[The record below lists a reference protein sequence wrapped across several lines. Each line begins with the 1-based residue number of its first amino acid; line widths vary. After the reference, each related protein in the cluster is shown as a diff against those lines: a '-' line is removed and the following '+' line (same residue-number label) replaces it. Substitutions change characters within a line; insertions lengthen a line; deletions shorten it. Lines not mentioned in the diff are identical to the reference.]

1 MEKARRVDYWPDE
14 VIAGVAGQLDP
25 EEFGIYW
32 MVCTLIY
39 SRGGRIKDDPE
50 WIARIFRKTSARTIR
65 AVLKRLESSAKLIR
79 VDGELV
85 VNRCQ
90 TELERTLNRTRTWR
104 ENGANGGRPSKGN
117 NALEKPNG
125 FSGEEVTENRA
136 FNYQP
141 ATTNHQPEEEQDLLE
156 QPGRYAFE
164 GRVIRLNQKDLDG
177 WRCAFHAIADLHAEL
192 TSIDGWLFD
201 QPVGKRRNWFNAVA
215 GMLNRKHQEVLT
227 KRPAGAKP
235 LPQLSDA
242 LRRGVY

>member
-25 EEFGIYW
+25 EEFGVYW

-39 SRGGRIKDDPE
+39 SRGGKIKDDPE

-65 AVLKRLESSAKLIR
+65 AVLNRLENSAKLVR

-104 ENGANGGRPSKGN
+104 ENGTFGGRPSKEN
-117 NALEKPNG
+117 NNIGKPNG
-125 FSGEEVTENRA
+125 FSDKEATENRA

-141 ATTNHQPEEEQDLLE
+141 ATSNQQQEEGQDPPGQPS
-156 QPGRYAFE
+156 RYAFE

-177 WRCAFHAIADLHAEL
+177 WRAAFHAIPDLPAEL
-192 TSIDGWLFD
+192 TSIDGWLSD
-201 QPVGKRRNWFNAVA
+201 QPAGKRRNWFNAVS
-215 GMLNRKHQEVLT
+215 GMLNRKHQELLQ

-242 LRRGVY
+242 LKRGVY